1 MKRSDLDIA
10 SLATHAGT
18 DLLELWSL
26 LKRHRSQIFLLTGML
41 MLIATLVV
49 FNMTPIYRGTALM
62 LVENSADAKVLT
74 LNDLYS
80 NQRET
85 DVAFNSQLQ
94 ILRSRSVV
102 ERVIRKLKLYDYPAM
117 DPRGKKGGF
126 SLFGKKTSN
135 VQMSEEAMTDALIG
149 RVLGGLTIEPVW
161 RSRIVKVSFDSPDR
175 ELAAKVANAVVDA
188 YIDND
193 FESRS
198 EMTQRANVW
207 LNERMDGIRKKL
219 EASENA
225 LQHFR
230 EKENIVDTKGVEL
243 SGTGKQFEEV
253 STNLIA
259 ARMRLAEAQNAYNQV
274 KDSKGEPIEVLE
286 SIPAVLM
293 DPTVRQMKS
302 AEAAALAKVNAYK
315 SRYAPAHPKM
325 IAAMSELKTAQD
337 ALSQAIQ
344 TVIDGIYRQYQIAR
358 DNANAA
364 AGAKAQ
370 IENQIQDIS
379 SKSAQLGMLQ
389 RDVDSYKQLY
399 DNFVNRAKETEAAVN
414 LQFTPGRLVDPATV
428 PGAPV
433 KPNKLAA
440 IFGAIFFGLLASS
453 MLVFVRDYLDNTLR
467 TENEV
472 ERRLHL
478 GALGSVPLL
487 DRKGGG
493 ENPSQVFQGSPDSP
507 FSESIRGL
515 RTSVLLSAIDEPHR
529 VVIVTSTV
537 PGEGKTTISISLA
550 QALGQLKKVLLVD
563 ADMRRPTIGKNI
575 GGGIGDGPG
584 LVDYL
589 AGEAELSDC
598 IRTLAD
604 SNVSVL
610 PAGKRLNSPLELIS
624 SQKFGD
630 TLEKLKMQYDMVIV
644 DCPPLKPVSD
654 SLVISRYANAVLY
667 VVKADGIPYQMI
679 AASIKSLHDVNAP
692 VLGVV
697 LNQVDFK
704 VVDRYGQYSYQYQYV
719 YGQEPEKRPRT
730 FLGIKI

>member
-1 MKRSDLDIA
+1 MTRSDLDIA
-10 SLATHAGT
+10 SLATHVGT
-18 DLLELWSL
+18 DMLELWTL
-26 LKRHRSQIFLLTGML
+26 LKRHRGQIVLLTAMV
-41 MLIATLVV
+41 MLITALVV
-49 FNMTPIYRGTALM
+49 LNMTPIYRGTALM
-62 LVENSADAKVLT
+62 LIENNADAKVLT
-74 LNDLYS
+74 LNDLYA

-94 ILRSRSVV
+94 ILHSRSVV

-117 DPRGKKGGF
+117 DPRRGKGGS
-126 SLFGKKTSN
+126 SLFGGKKTN
-135 VQMSEEAMTDALIG
+135 KQMSEDQMTDALIG
-149 RVLGGLTIEPVW
+149 RVLAGLTITPIF

-207 LNERMDGIRKKL
+207 LNERMEGIRKKL

-253 STNLIA
+253 STNLIT
-259 ARMRLAEAQNAYNQV
+259 ARMHLAEAQNAYNQV
-274 KDSKGEPIEVLE
+274 KDAKGQPIEVLE
-286 SIPAVLM
+286 SIPAVLS
-293 DPTVRQMKS
+293 DPTVRQMKG
-302 AEAAALAKVNAYK
+302 AESAALAKVNAYK
-315 SRYAPAHPKM
+315 GRYAPAHPKM

-344 TVIDGIYRQYQIAR
+344 TVIEGIYRQYQIAR

-364 AGAKAQ
+364 AAAKAQ
-370 IENQIQDIS
+370 IENQIQDMS

-414 LQFTPGRLVDPATV
+414 LQFTPGRLVDPAIV
-428 PGAPV
+428 PSAPV
-433 KPNKLAA
+433 KPKKLLS
-440 IFGAIFFGLLASS
+440 ILGAMFFGLFASS
-453 MLVFVRDYLDNTLR
+453 IVVFVRDYMDNTLR
-467 TENEV
+467 TESEV
-472 ERRLHL
+472 ERRLHV

-487 DRKGGG
+487 DRKDGG
-493 ENPSQVFQGSPDSP
+493 ENPSQVFQGDPNSP
-507 FSESIRGL
+507 FAEAIRGL
-515 RTSVLLSAIDEPHR
+515 RTSVLLSSVDESHR

-537 PGEGKTTISISLA
+537 PGEGKTTIAISLA
-550 QALGQLKKVLLVD
+550 HALGQLKKVLLVD

-575 GGGIGDGPG
+575 GGGLNEGLG

-589 AGEAELSDC
+589 AGEAELADC
-598 IRTLAD
+598 IRSTAN

-630 TLEKLKMQYDMVIV
+630 TLDKLKMQYDMVIV

-654 SLVISRYANAVLY
+654 SLVISRYANSVLY
-667 VVKADGIPYQMI
+667 VVKADGVPYQVI
-679 AASIKSLHDVNAP
+679 SASLKSLHDVDAP

-704 VVDRYGQYSYQYQYV
+704 VADRYGQYSYQYQYV
-719 YGQEPEKRPRT
+719 YGQEPEKRSRT